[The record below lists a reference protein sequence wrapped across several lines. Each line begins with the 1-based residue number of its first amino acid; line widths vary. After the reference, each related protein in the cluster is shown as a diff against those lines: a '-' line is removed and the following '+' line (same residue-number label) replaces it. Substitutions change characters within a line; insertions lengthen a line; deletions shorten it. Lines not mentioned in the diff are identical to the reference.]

1 MAKAT
6 LPVLKA
12 WKRIFELLKCISDH
26 PYDRSGFQDTVLEL
40 YPGKSPKSVFRGM
53 AVPTLRSLGFIVGYA
68 DVIRIS
74 ANGALIHA
82 ARQEST
88 PEGLR
93 ALRAVLLEMDDEIGI
108 LSYLENKPAIPIQV
122 LIDDWTL
129 KVDIPDSRVVGKP
142 EARNQA
148 ARERIRDWVYFLAFA
163 ELLYTSG
170 QDIRADIQ
178 HLIQT
183 RNDIDTSTPEKRA
196 GFDENFRKVYKTIV
210 VEQNGIRTV
219 EIEHLR
225 KELETRVYGQSRL
238 LITEKQFD
246 ALLKE
251 FPKTSDQYTITF
263 GRSMGADEKLFFF
276 QDQYYQTVSIRF
288 YKQLRSEVRHEHTA
302 IS

>member
-1 MAKAT
+1 MAKVT

-12 WKRIFELLKCISDH
+12 WERIFELLKCINDH
-26 PYDRSGFQDTVLEL
+26 PYDRNRFQEAVLEL

-82 ARQEST
+82 ARQESK

-93 ALRAVLLEMDDEIGI
+93 ALRVVLLEMDNKIGI

-129 KVDIPDSRVVGKP
+129 KVDISDSRVAHKP
-142 EARNQA
+142 EARNRA
-148 ARERIRDWVYFLAFA
+148 ARERIRDWVNFLALA

-170 QDIRADIQ
+170 
-178 HLIQT
+178 H
-183 RNDIDTSTPEKRA
+183 
-196 GFDENFRKVYKTIV
+196 
-210 VEQNGIRTV
+210 
-219 EIEHLR
+219 
-225 KELETRVYGQSRL
+225 L

-246 ALLKE
+246 ALLKK
-251 FPKTSDQYTITF
+251 FQKASDEYTVTF

-288 YKQLRSEVRHEHTA
+288 YS
-302 IS
+302 

>member
-12 WKRIFELLKCISDH
+12 WERIFELLKCINDH
-26 PYDRSGFQDTVLEL
+26 SYDRNGFQEAVLEL

-53 AVPTLRSLGFIVGYA
+53 AVPTLRSLGFVVGYA

-82 ARQEST
+82 ARQESR

-93 ALRAVLLEMDDEIGI
+93 ALRAVLLEMDDGIGI
-108 LSYLENKPAIPIQV
+108 LSYLEDKSAIPIQV
-122 LIDDWTL
+122 LIDDWTR
-129 KVDIPDSRVVGKP
+129 KVDISDSRVTHKP
-142 EARNQA
+142 EAQNRA
-148 ARERIRDWVYFLAFA
+148 ARERIRDWVNFLTFA
-163 ELLYTSG
+163 ESLYTSG

-183 RNDIDTSTPEKRA
+183 RNDIDASTPEKRA
-196 GFDENFRKVYKTIV
+196 GFDENFLKVYKRIV

-225 KELETRVYGQSRL
+225 KELATRVYGQSRL

-251 FPKTSDQYTITF
+251 FPRTSDQYTITF
-263 GRSMGADEKLFFF
+263 GHSMGADEKLFFF
-276 QDQYYQTVSIRF
+276 QGQYYQTVSIRF
-288 YKQLRSEVRHEHTA
+288 YG
-302 IS
+302 